1 MSGLILLA
9 ERPIRVG
16 DWVSIPAGE
25 GLVKKINVRA
35 TEIETF
41 DGCSIIV
48 PNSNLIT
55 ESVKNWTHSD
65 TMGRFTVNV
74 SVAYDSDAEKVKELL
89 LQLTKAHPNVLTYPE
104 PVVTLQK
111 FGTYSLDFEI
121 KGTVSDIF
129 YGVLVAS
136 DLRFAIL
143 KAFQEKGIVIP
154 QPSLVGVTR

>member
-1 MSGLILLA
+1 
-9 ERPIRVG
+9 
-16 DWVSIPAGE
+16 
-25 GLVKKINVRA
+25 
-35 TEIETF
+35 
-41 DGCSIIV
+41 
-48 PNSNLIT
+48 
-55 ESVKNWTHSD
+55 
-65 TMGRFTVNV
+65 MGRFTVNV

-136 DLRFAIL
+136 DVRFAIL

-154 QPSLVGVTR
+154 QPAVVSVTR

>member
-1 MSGLILLA
+1 
-9 ERPIRVG
+9 VG
-16 DWVSIPAGE
+16 DWVSIPAGD

-55 ESVKNWTHSD
+55 EPVKNWTHSD

-74 SVAYDSDAEKVKELL
+74 SVAYDSDVEKVKELL

-104 PVVTLQK
+104 PVVLLQN
-111 FGTYSLDFEI
+111 FGAYSLDFSI
-121 KGTVSDIF
+121 KGTVGDIF
-129 YGVLVAS
+129 YGIFVAS
-136 DLRFAIL
+136 DIRYSIL
-143 KAFQEKGIVIP
+143 KVFNEKGIVIP
-154 QPSLVGVTR
+154 RPPMMSIGQ